1 MQDIFTN
8 LILAL
13 RGGGPNHPDVL
24 RIIGDVTA
32 NHPEY
37 AKLAQSLRDGWLVS
51 QGQPPDNAGNL
62 AAAPSPPA
70 GGWLSH
76 AGVLSLGA
84 ALAAGL
90 YDYYLASPDSSYLR
104 SLLARVPITTPR
116 ALLAALALLGAV
128 GGLINAWLATTGV
141 VLPSTFKLDGTK
153 LMLPGFLGNVVAGAV
168 GALVTVGMAGF
179 PDANAA
185 PGTTLLTPVMA
196 LSAFVAGLGGARILS
211 GQRDKSL
218 LWASVSA
225 ALRRPADPQAAEA
238 VSRANSAPA
247 VASMMATPRDPARDA
262 AAEAEVRRLLD
273 TQALRQ
279 YFDLLALTGQ
289 PKVLGRDIGA
299 VRLFLLSAF
308 RGLPPETRA
317 TLGQLPVRLVAGV
330 SRKSLD
336 DEAAKFGLDVTALRP
351 QLDAL
356 HEQAQALR
364 GRVEALPPTWRLTP
378 EQLN

>member
-51 QGQPPDNAGNL
+51 QGQPPDNAGT
-62 AAAPSPPA
+62 AAAPSAPA